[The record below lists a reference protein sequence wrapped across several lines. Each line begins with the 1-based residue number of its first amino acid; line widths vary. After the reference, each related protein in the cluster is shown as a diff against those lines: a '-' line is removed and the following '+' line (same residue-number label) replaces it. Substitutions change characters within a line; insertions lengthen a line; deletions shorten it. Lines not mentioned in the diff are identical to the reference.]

1 MSTMLFEKVIKH
13 NGLEWT
19 IREFLGF
26 LSGMALDCGEFAWDA
41 IMAERARVYTGA
53 YHELNRLYY
62 LVMLAS

>member
-1 MSTMLFEKVIKH
+1 
-13 NGLEWT
+13 
-19 IREFLGF
+19 
-26 LSGMALDCGEFAWDA
+26 MALDCGEFAWDA